1 TGACAGCLES
11 AYREWA
17 DTGGIEPGN
26 PAGTDV
32 IRQRSA
38 LRQRHA
44 VEAHGKVSRTG
55 GSDRGSGI
63 VDDEALRDRKGDAQP
78 RMQEGMAAYIAF
90 LGRVAEQHAVDAG
103 EERVAVA
110 LSDARRPDQPG
121 VSLRQCDAL
130 RRVRMRCKEVE
141 TGVGGA

>member
-1 TGACAGCLES
+1 RAVGRCCGEQPVDLRAGANDGDVELPAIGTGACAGCLES

-103 EERVAVA
+103 EERV
-110 LSDARRPDQPG
+110 
-121 VSLRQCDAL
+121 
-130 RRVRMRCKEVE
+130 
-141 TGVGGA
+141 